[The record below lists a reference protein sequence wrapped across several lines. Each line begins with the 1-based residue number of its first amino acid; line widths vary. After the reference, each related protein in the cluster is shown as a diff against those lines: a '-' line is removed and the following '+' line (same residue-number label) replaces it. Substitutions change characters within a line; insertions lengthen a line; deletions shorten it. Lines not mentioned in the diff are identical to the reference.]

1 MISALIALLVV
12 ILIVGLIAG
21 LVVYLIDSAP
31 FIPAAFKQPA
41 RWIVIVIAVLIII
54 LRALP
59 LLGVSV

>member
-21 LVVYLIDSAP
+21 LVVYLIDTSPIPAP
-31 FIPAAFKQPA
+31 FKLWA
-41 RWIVIVIAVLIII
+41 RWLVILIAVLIII